1 MRFGLPIL
9 AVAALSAC
17 SYLDGMFPG
26 FESAQ
31 RHRQPVRLAESKV
44 SFVGDSDPIVSREA
58 TTYKDRYTEWLVVE
72 NGVKLRYSKLSKGAL
87 NPRVSVADAL
97 AADAKTAYFDDEDII
112 FDVASVQR
120 AGSVAYLLGHSTTK
134 TCLIFRSHF
143 GETAGGPPDSQGNQ
157 EFIGQDCRPSAQN
170 IAETLRRE
178 VFGVIDRARFDGG
191 EINRSRA
198 AAPAPAAA
206 GAIPAPALPQA
217 QPAPA
222 ALPVPVAPVVPAAP
236 PPQEQPR
243 GMADRLR
250 TLRDLLDQKLI
261 SPKEY
266 EQRRKALLDA
276 I

>member
-17 SYLDGMFPG
+17 SYLEGAFPG

-31 RHRQPVRLAESKV
+31 RHRQPITLAESKV
-44 SFVGDSDPIVSREA
+44 SFVGDSDPIVRREA
-58 TTYKDRYTEWLVVE
+58 TSYEDRYTEWLTAE

-87 NPRVSVADAL
+87 NPRIGVADAL

-112 FDVASVQR
+112 FDAASVQR
-120 AGSVAYLLGHSTTK
+120 RGDVAYLIGRSTTK
-134 TCLIFRSHF
+134 TCLIFRAHF
-143 GETAGGPPDSQGNQ
+143 GKTAGEPPGSQGNQ
-157 EFIGQDCRPSAQN
+157 EFIGQDCRSNAQN
-170 IAETLRRE
+170 IAETLRLE
-178 VFGVIDRARFDGG
+178 AFDLIDRARFDDG

-198 AAPAPAAA
+198 AAPAPAPAAA
-206 GAIPAPALPQA
+206 GAPLAPAVSPAPP
-217 QPAPA
+217 
-222 ALPVPVAPVVPAAP
+222 PVRVAPVAPAAP

-243 GMADRLR
+243 SMADRLR

-266 EQRRKALLDA
+266 EQRRKAILDA